1 MKNHKNIIITGLCTM
16 VICIC
21 VFCYSTRVVY
31 ADNSDSNTF
40 NRSSENTSVE
50 GAYLLHGTNKA
61 KYIFD
66 ELNQDKVVGLKY
78 IDNAYYFIANPKHN
92 ENNGNYNANGICT
105 TIAVQLLLGY
115 HNYYSDRRLIS
126 ESYLEDN
133 YGDLSTSLLIDHN
146 GGGKQGREDLGT
158 KDSFCSLL
166 LSLTS
171 NSDNA
176 VLGQTIDNV
185 TDGTKNYINER
196 ATSIADS
203 VHISSDYYSK
213 SDAINDIDNGLPII
227 LGMSPFNAPT
237 KSFHVVVAY
246 GYAYIDGVFGY
257 LVHYGWGDA
266 ATEVWVPESWFAYQ
280 IRMSLDHNHV
290 LKDTLTNHFDAYRE
304 LYCEICGYKTIEP
317 LFKASD
323 SKITGANYPI
333 NGTFKNPKTITFYNK
348 QNATFSTETITGIAE
363 YAFANN
369 TEITEVV
376 FRGDDITIGSHAF
389 DGCVNLESAQDFL
402 YVKEIGDYAFKGCTS
417 LSDVR
422 ISTNISNIGIGVFSG
437 CNNAVIQLYSSNPN
451 YCAQDNIIYNANK
464 TAVIATGKISENVIL
479 PSSVTEIKDSAFENN
494 SNLYTIKIN
503 SSPTIGDNAFKNCS
517 SLGYVYFYSNTVP
530 VLGENSF
537 SNNNIVIYVPYDS
550 ISQYNTAFSE
560 YNYLITSKTSTVSLV
575 CNDTYVPSITLHYGE
590 TISSLPSPNILGYT
604 FIDWYDNVNFNGSTY
619 RNGITWL
626 HEDNIV
632 LYAKTSPIISTVT
645 LDPNGGT
652 ISGNSQIEATFDQL
666 LNTDASVYRD
676 GYTFEGWY
684 DINNT
689 RYLDSNGEGVR
700 LWDKTV
706 NTVLYAHWSIKN
718 YEIRIND
725 NGSIVWLGASGL
737 SDTSCSI
744 PYGTVLDSINLIATF
759 KASSHGFKEGKI
771 FDHFEYSGTTFNWSS
786 VPDLGADGTIITIT
800 PIWIW
805 EYHTI
810 YFNTL
815 SDIVLESITRCF
827 DDIISLPTPIREG
840 YIFDGWTDSSSGT
853 DANVN
858 WVKMPDLTPNTQ
870 SNGSTQ
876 LYAIWSPIEYYIQY
890 NANGGTGT
898 MNNSTHL
905 YGEEKELNANTF
917 NRLYYSFLGWS
928 TKSNGSVEYND
939 KQTVKNLTADN
950 NSTLTLYAVWEPYTY
965 NIIYR
970 NLLSGMEVYPTTYTY
985 GEGLSKMPTIYIST
999 GLSVSA
1005 LDCFYGWYTSSSF
1018 TTKVVSISKTQ
1029 SGNVYLYAKYDYHVG
1044 STYSSGTNTITDDGV
1059 FKQIYFPININLKS
1073 LYYNDVKNT
1082 TLSRIKIEFSF
1093 DMWEVDDGYQDIYL
1107 YSGTTVIWEDTI
1119 NRGSGKNTSAMT
1131 YSKTIYLNIEDY
1143 KNLDILNLRFSAHG
1157 AFSDDWQFNNF
1168 QMSVYFVN

>member
-1 MKNHKNIIITGLCTM
+1 MKKSNFGALLVILLLFTIGLITL
-16 VICIC
+16 
-21 VFCYSTRVVY
+21 YSIDLY
-31 ADNSDSNTF
+31 AYASTEVTLSEEF
-40 NRSSENTSVE
+40 N
-50 GAYLLHGTNKA
+50 
-61 KYIFD
+61 
-66 ELNQDKVVGLKY
+66 
-78 IDNAYYFIANPKHN
+78 DNAYLIEGTNEASKQFAYTEFNKLTNVQLIQNACYFIANPKHEKN
-92 ENNGNYNANGICT
+92 STNYNANGICT

-126 ESYLEDN
+126 ETYLEN
-133 YGDLSTSLLIDHN
+133 GYGDLSTSLLIDHSV
-146 GGGKQGREDLGT
+146 GDKQGRKDLGT

-176 VLGQTIDNV
+176 VLGQTIGNV

-203 VHISSDYYSK
+203 VHISSGGYSK
-213 SDAINDIDNGLPII
+213 NDAINDIDNDLPII
-227 LGMSPFNAPT
+227 LGMSPINAPT

-257 LVHYGWGDA
+257 LVHYGWGDT

-304 LYCEICGYKTIEP
+304 LNCEICGYKTIEP
-317 LFKASD
+317 LFKASE
-323 SKITGANYPI
+323 SRITGANYPI

-348 QNATFSTETITGIAE
+348 QNATFSTESITGIGE

-369 TEITEVV
+369 TEITKVV
-376 FRGDDITIGSHAF
+376 FRGDDITIGNHAF
-389 DGCVNLESAQDFL
+389 DGCVNLEFAQDFL
-402 YVKEIGDYAFKGCTS
+402 YVKEIGDYAFKDCTS

-422 ISTNISNIGIGVFSG
+422 ISTNVTDIGIGAFSG
-437 CNNAVIQLYSSNPN
+437 CNNAMIQCFSPSSN

-464 TAVIATGKISENVIL
+464 TAVISTGKVPENAIL
-479 PSSVTEIKDSAFENN
+479 PSTVTEIKKCAFENN

-503 SSPTIGDNAFKNCS
+503 SAISIGDNAFKNCS
-517 SLGYVYFYSNTVP
+517 NLGYVYFYSNTAP
-530 VLGENSF
+530 NLDESSF
-537 SNNNIVIYVPYDS
+537 ANNNIVIYVPYDS
-550 ISQYNTAFSE
+550 ISQYNVAFSE
-560 YNYLITSKTSTVSLV
+560 YNYLVTSKTSTVSLV
-575 CNDTYVPSITLHYGE
+575 CNDTCLPSITLHYGE

-604 FIDWYDNVNFNGSTY
+604 FIDWYDNANFSGSEY
-619 RNGITWL
+619 RNGMTWL
-626 HEDNIV
+626 HENNIV
-632 LYAKTSPIISTVT
+632 LYAKIAPIISTVT

-652 ISGNSQIEATFDQL
+652 ISGNCQIEATFDKL
-666 LNTDASVYRD
+666 LNTNASVYRE

-684 DINNT
+684 DSDNT
-689 RYLDSNGEGVR
+689 RYLNNNGEGVR

-718 YEIRIND
+718 YEVRIND
-725 NGSIVWLGASGL
+725 NGTIVWLGASGL
-737 SDTSCSI
+737 SNANCSI
-744 PYGTVLDSINLIATF
+744 PYGTALDSINLVATF
-759 KASSHGFKEGKI
+759 KASSQGFKEGKI
-771 FDHFEYSGTTFNWSS
+771 FDHFEYGGSTFNWSS
-786 VPDLGADGTIITIT
+786 VPDLGANGTIVTIT

-815 SDIVLESITRCF
+815 CNIALESITRCF
-827 DDIISLPTPIREG
+827 DDNISLPTPVREG
-840 YIFDGWTDSSSGT
+840 YIFSGWTTSATGT
-853 DANVN
+853 GSIVN
-858 WVKMPDLTPNTQ
+858 WIKMPDLTPNTQ

-876 LYAIWSPIEYYIQY
+876 LYAVWSPIEYYISY
-890 NANGGTGT
+890 NSNGGTGT
-898 MNNSTHL
+898 MNNSTHI
-905 YGEEKELNANTF
+905 YDEEKELSVSTF
-917 NRLYYSFLGWS
+917 YRNHYSFLGWS
-928 TKSNGSVEYND
+928 TKSNGTVEYTD
-939 KQTVKNLTADN
+939 QQTVKNLTAN
-950 NSTLTLYAVWEPYTY
+950 NKNTLTLYAVWEPYTY
-965 NIIYR
+965 SIIYR

-999 GLSVSA
+999 GLSISA

-1029 SGNVYLYAKYDYHVG
+1029 SGKVYLYAKYDYFVK
-1044 STYSSGTNTITDDGV
+1044 STYASGTETITDDGV
-1059 FKQIYFPININLKS
+1059 FKQTYFPVNINLKS

-1082 TLSRIKIEFSF
+1082 TLSQIKIEFSF

-1107 YSGTTVIWEDTI
+1107 YNGTTVIWEDTI

-1143 KNLDILNLRFSAHG
+1143 KNFDILNLRFSAHG

-1168 QMSVYFVN
+1168 QMSIYFVN